1 MKKKDKILKIRYSEE
16 EYNEIFEFVK
26 NKTKFKNVSEYV
38 RHLIKKSKNNYKEDE
53 CKGNMQELSYH
64 LSRIGNNLNQ
74 LAYVLNKAN
83 LEDKIDDELIKEMTK
98 ELMYINVNLN
108 EIG

>member
-16 EYNEIFEFVK
+16 EYNEVFEFVK
-26 NKTKFKNVSEYV
+26 NDTKFKNVSEYV
-38 RHLIKKSKNNYKEDE
+38 RYLIKNSKKDGKEDE
-53 CKGNMQELSYH
+53 CEGDMQELSYH

-74 LAYVLNKAN
+74 LAYILNKAN
-83 LEDKIDDELIKEMTK
+83 LENKVDDKLIEEMTK

-108 EIG
+108 EMG